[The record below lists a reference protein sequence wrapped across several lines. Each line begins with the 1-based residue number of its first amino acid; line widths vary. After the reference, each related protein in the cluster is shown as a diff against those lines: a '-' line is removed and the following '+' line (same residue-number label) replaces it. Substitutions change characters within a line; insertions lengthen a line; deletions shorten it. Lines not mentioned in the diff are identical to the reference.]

1 MPSIENLEFKNK
13 IIATLKDAQTGEVIN
28 TITIPNTVTN
38 TGEQLVLDCMGGLIT
53 KYIKY
58 GAIGGG
64 GASTSAGT
72 ILLVTELA
80 RNPSIYTRAGQVGT
94 FSTFFNTAQA
104 NSGTIIEIGF
114 FGGTSSFTS
123 TNTGTIFNRI
133 ILSSGIT
140 KTSNYTLTIDL
151 DCSF

>member
-1 MPSIENLEFKNK
+1 MPSIEKLEFKNK
-13 IIATLKDAQTGEVIN
+13 IIATLKNAQTGEVIN
-28 TITIPNTVTN
+28 TITTPNTITN
-38 TGEQLVLDCMGGLIT
+38 TGEELVLDAMGLGDR
-53 KYIKY
+53 YIKHC
-58 GAIGGG
+58 AIGTG

-72 ILLVTELA
+72 ILLTTEINRGA
-80 RNPSIYTRAGQVGT
+80 SIYTRAGQVGT

-104 NSGTIIEIGF
+104 NSGPIIEIGF